1 MTKPFPRLIDNLME
15 TKEKL
20 LLEMKAMDQTTEHL
34 KQFLVPQQVA
44 KFLLLSDKVC
54 GKLLPNKTYLIE
66 QNHPRIRHFPPLGD
80 QAQQPS

>member
-1 MTKPFPRLIDNLME
+1 MIDNLME

-44 KFLLLSDKVC
+44 KFLLLSDKVSSRT
-54 GKLLPNKTYLIE
+54 LTNKTYLIE
-66 QNHPRIRHFPPLGD
+66 QDHARI
-80 QAQQPS
+80 

>member
-1 MTKPFPRLIDNLME
+1 ME

-44 KFLLLSDKVC
+44 KFLLLSDKVSSRT
-54 GKLLPNKTYLIE
+54 LTNKTYLIE
-66 QNHPRIRHFPPLGD
+66 QDHARI
-80 QAQQPS
+80 

>member
-1 MTKPFPRLIDNLME
+1 MME

-44 KFLLLSDKVC
+44 KFLLLSDKVSSRT
-54 GKLLPNKTYLIE
+54 LLNKTYLIE
-66 QNHPRIRHFPPLGD
+66 QDHARI
-80 QAQQPS
+80 

>member
-1 MTKPFPRLIDNLME
+1 ME

-44 KFLLLSDKVC
+44 KFLLLSDKVSS
-54 GKLLPNKTYLIE
+54 KNTHK
-66 QNHPRIRHFPPLGD
+66 QNLFNRARPLKNLTFSASGR
-80 QAQQPS
+80 

>member
-1 MTKPFPRLIDNLME
+1 MME

-44 KFLLLSDKVC
+44 KFLLLSDKVSSRT
-54 GKLLPNKTYLIE
+54 LTNKTYLIE
-66 QNHPRIRHFPPLGD
+66 QDHARI
-80 QAQQPS
+80 